1 MEDTTILDNV
11 AVILAITLA
20 FYYYFK
26 ASKLA
31 KEIEL
36 RDELIESQRTLME
49 GQLAENDKKIKE
61 LQELQGEVQE
71 RLQQNFKEQECLT
84 SYENIYEN
92 LQASKVVCALVREFI
107 ELNPITDEQE
117 DRSQELLQ
125 QLMRDEQTKIQAI
138 KVVRAFEEWFIPQ
151 NTVTLAQCY
160 YWPRAQNL
168 LGNLL
173 GRKPMTW
180 EELAKKSPEEQQRY
194 FLPGKTIEG

>member
-1 MEDTTILDNV
+1 
-11 AVILAITLA
+11 
-20 FYYYFK
+20 
-26 ASKLA
+26 
-31 KEIEL
+31 
-36 RDELIESQRTLME
+36 RTLME